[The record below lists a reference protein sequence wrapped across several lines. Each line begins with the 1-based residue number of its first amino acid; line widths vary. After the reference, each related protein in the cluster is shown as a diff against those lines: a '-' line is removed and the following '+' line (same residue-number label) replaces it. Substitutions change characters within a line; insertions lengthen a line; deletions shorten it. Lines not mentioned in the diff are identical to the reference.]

1 MLTRSAL
8 RWLAGL
14 GVAGAIVA
22 ASAGP
27 VAAADAPFTIRA
39 ADLVVAPGQATQ
51 GVVRATSTDPDRRVE
66 FGPTTL
72 DVDFSGISG
81 FAVLVPSVEGD
92 GWRCDRSGST
102 LHCEA
107 EPADGDEPSLEFRV
121 TARKDAAPGG
131 KGEVNFSL
139 RSAGH
144 DATTSATVTLAQ
156 AVDLQAGPALA
167 ASAPPAGEFSV
178 RPAVRNGATVTS
190 HGAVMNFTANYH
202 MQFINEFTNCRFNG
216 LGGGSTACTF
226 DQDLEPGRTYQ
237 VDSPLRVKLFTDA
250 RSGAHYTATAQWW
263 TKDDWAEA
271 IKDQPPGDTGE
282 DRELHLV
289 EVTGARAQTSQTDP
303 DRANNWTDIT
313 VAVTGDQYADVTV
326 TGAKV
331 SGRKGDVVRVV
342 PTLRNLGPTLMEY
355 QHGPLVRVAIPPGTT
370 AVRVARECQPYTTDE
385 AWDPS
390 LNGDWG
396 EPGARQ
402 YACYASDTGAGE
414 HYRYPFH
421 LRIDKV
427 VPNATGAVR
436 VKLAG
441 DPNSSNDS
449 AVIVINPTGDGGPG
463 GGDGLPITGP
473 RTGLIA
479 GLGALL
485 LAAGLATY
493 AAAGRRNTD
502 LPA

>member
-1 MLTRSAL
+1 MLTRSAW

-14 GVAGAIVA
+14 GVAGAFVA
-22 ASAGP
+22 ASAVP
-27 VAAADAPFTIRA
+27 AAAADAPFTVVA
-39 ADLVVAPGQATQ
+39 ADLLVAPGQATQ
-51 GVVRATSTDPDRRVE
+51 GVVRAASPDPDRRVE
-66 FGPTTL
+66 FGRTTL

-81 FAVLVPSVEGD
+81 FAVLSPSVGAD
-92 GWRCDRSGST
+92 GWMCDHSGST

-107 EPADGDEPSLEFRV
+107 DIGDGDEPSLDFRI

-131 KGEVNFSL
+131 KGDVSFSL
-139 RSAGH
+139 RSAGQQ
-144 DATTSATVTLAQ
+144 AATSATVTLTE
-156 AVDLQAGPALA
+156 AVDLQAGPPLA
-167 ASAPPAGEFSV
+167 ASAPPAGEFGV
-178 RPAVRNGATVTS
+178 RPTVRNGAEVTS
-190 HGAVMNFTANYH
+190 HGAVVNFTANYH
-202 MQFINEFTNCRFNG
+202 MQFMNEFTNCRYN
-216 LGGGSTACTF
+216 LWGGTACTF

-237 VDSPLRVKLFTDA
+237 VDSDLRVKLFTDA

-282 DRELHLV
+282 DRELRLV
-289 EVTGARAQTSQTDP
+289 EVTGVRARTSQTDP
-303 DRANNWTDIT
+303 DPANNRTDIT
-313 VAVTGDQYADVTV
+313 VTVTGDQYADATV
-326 TGAKV
+326 TGAKA

-342 PTLRNLGPTLMEY
+342 PTLRNLGPALMEY

-390 LNGDWG
+390 NGDWG

-402 YACYASDTGAGE
+402 YACYASDTGADW
-414 HYRYPFH
+414 HYRYAFQ

-436 VKLAG
+436 VKLPG

-449 AVIVINPTGDGGPG
+449 AAIVINPTGDGGQG
-463 GGDGLPITGP
+463 GGGLPITGP
-473 RTGLIA
+473 PTGLIA
-479 GLGALL
+479 GVGALL

-493 AAAGRRNTD
+493 AATRRRNTD
-502 LPA
+502 VPT